1 LPAKWRSF
9 VTPLRSPIA
18 AVKALIRHQSGYAAH
33 GDPTAAA
40 INIIALMLAWNGPL
54 YPVYVVLLTGRDGLP
69 WCLATMLISPFFYAV
84 PWLSRI
90 SSRAARLALPIVGAA
105 NTLWCMKLFGVDSG
119 VGLFLFPC
127 IVLTALLYRYR
138 ERWLMFPLLGLM
150 LLLEFIPARVFG
162 AAIILFTP
170 DESAKLAALNAGSV
184 AFLLGFIVL
193 KFIDIARALDG
204 GERGTPA

>member
-1 LPAKWRSF
+1 MAKLPVAIF
-9 VTPLRSPIA
+9 RSPIA
-18 AVKALIRHQSGYAAH
+18 SVKALVRHQNGYAAH
-33 GDPTAAA
+33 TDPTAAA

-54 YPVYVVLLTGRDGLP
+54 YPLYVIFLTGRDGLP
-69 WCLATMLISPFFYAV
+69 WCLATVLISPFFYAI

-90 SSRAARLALPIVGAA
+90 SSRGARLALPIVGAA
-105 NTLWCMKLFGVDSG
+105 NTLWCMKLFGIASG

-127 IVLTALLYRYR
+127 IVLSALLYRYR

-162 AAIILFTP
+162 EPIVAFTQE
-170 DESAKLAALNAGSV
+170 DSARLSALNAGSV

-193 KFIDIARALDG
+193 KFIDIARALDS
-204 GERGTPA
+204 GETRTAA